1 MTSNMFSRLVPQ
13 DRGRSFYEDLRQT
26 DPDADPEAR
35 AGMDMDIDAENLN
48 QSYHD
53 YDLEEAERLT
63 GEESHISHSRGDV
76 AGTTKMVHRR
86 GQKASTARWLS
97 ADAGAGAEDD
107 VDDDVP
113 ESLLVETP
121 RAPQHPLM
129 PPPRAGQSQP
139 RQNPVPGPSTRQ
151 NQARWEATQHEQRLH
166 NDAPTLPG
174 HVSSRAGQGRPQ
186 APPVGLVAGTPREEA
201 MWRWIN
207 VSNLDNFIKDVYAYY
222 RAAGFWCIVLKRVLE
237 LVNAVFV
244 AIFLTFLSQ
253 CVDYHKIPQSK
264 ELADI
269 TIPKCTQKMSVV
281 WNVGLWLFVIYFI
294 CRCFGL
300 IIQLRQLRHLRDF
313 YTHLLNIPET
323 DMQSVSWQD
332 VVARVMALRD
342 THPKTANNLT
352 RTQRAWI
359 GTQSKE
365 RLDAHDIA
373 NRIMR
378 RENFLIAMLNKDV
391 LDLRIPLPFLRN
403 KQHMSEC
410 VILAISFSILDFVF
424 DSQGQVNPEFLKAS
438 RRRQLSLKLKSRF
451 FFAGLMIFVMS
462 PFIAL
467 YLLVVYFLT
476 YFHEFRS
483 DPGAL
488 GARTYTSLAKWKF
501 REFNELDHLFTDRLN
516 MSHPFA
522 KRYIDMFPKRKT
534 EQVAR
539 TVSFIAGSIVA
550 VLGLATIFDSE
561 TFLTFEIT
569 PGRTALF
576 YMTIMAT
583 LWAVARGNI
592 SDDNEVYDPEFAMK
606 SIIGFTHYEPDKWRG
621 RLHSNEVKIEFSE
634 LYKPRPQI
642 FLEEIISILVT
653 PLVLL
658 VSLPN
663 STDQIVD
670 FFREFTIHVDGLGY
684 VCLFSVFN
692 FQQGH
697 ADKKQAAATDTSDN
711 RDEYYSTKHGKMAA
725 SFYGFLDH
733 YVINPKTGL
742 PGNHPPGSR
751 HQFQHPPSFPGLQ
764 SPTLAADMRNSR
776 MTRDRGHSSGLQAP
790 GSQTRTPQFRPAMP
804 QPSPMA
810 SALLDPHHQ
819 PAPSALGARSLHR
832 SRHMGAQQR
841 GGYMSDR
848 DIIEEAATEDGHG
861 DEADFGKLGD
871 RDIDESGGGLD
882 ESTWQTSPTKTLSRE
897 NSAANPQE
905 AEVGVLGLIHQF
917 QQAHMH
923 LRR

>member
-1 MTSNMFSRLVPQ
+1 MASNIFSRLVPQ

-26 DPDADPEAR
+26 DPDADLESR
-35 AGMDMDIDAENLN
+35 AGIDIDEENLN
-48 QSYHD
+48 RSYHD
-53 YDLEEAERLT
+53 YDLDEAERLA
-63 GEESHISHSRGDV
+63 GDESHISHSRGDV
-76 AGTTKMVHRR
+76 AGANTVHRR
-86 GQKASTARWLS
+86 GQKANTARWL
-97 ADAGAGAEDD
+97 GAGVEDD
-107 VDDDVP
+107 VDNDVP

-121 RAPQHPLM
+121 RAPQHLLLSPS
-129 PPPRAGQSQP
+129 RAGPSHP
-139 RQNPVPGPSTRQ
+139 RPTAVPGPSTRQ
-151 NQARWEATQHEQRLH
+151 NQAQWEATRHQQRLH
-166 NDAPTLPG
+166 NDDTMPHGPFSG
-174 HVSSRAGQGRPQ
+174 RAGQGRPEP
-186 APPVGLVAGTPREEA
+186 PPVGLMAGDPYEQA
-201 MWRWIN
+201 MWRWVN

-222 RAAGFWCIVLKRVLE
+222 RAAGFWCIIVQRILE
-237 LVNAVFV
+237 LVNAAFV
-244 AIFLTFLSQ
+244 AVFLTFLSQ
-253 CVDYHKIPQSK
+253 CVDYHKLPHSK
-264 ELADI
+264 KMEDI
-269 TIPKCTQKMSVV
+269 IIPKCTQNMSLV

-300 IIQLRQLRHLRDF
+300 IIQLRQLKHLRDF
-313 YTHLLNIPET
+313 YTHLLKIPGA

-332 VVARVMALRD
+332 VVGRIMALRD
-342 THPKTANNLT
+342 SHPRTAGNLT
-352 RTQRAWI
+352 RVQRAWI
-359 GTQSKE
+359 GSQSKE

-378 RENFLIAMLNKDV
+378 RENFMIAMLNKDV
-391 LDLRIPLPFLRN
+391 LDLTIPLPFFRN

-410 VILAISFSILDFVF
+410 VVLAISFSILDFVF
-424 DSQGQVNPEFLKAS
+424 DNQGQVNPEFLKAS
-438 RRRQLSLKLKSRF
+438 RRRQLSQKLKSRF

-467 YLLVVYFLT
+467 YLILVYFLT
-476 YFHEFRS
+476 YFHEFRN

-488 GARTYTSLAKWKF
+488 GARTYNSLAKWKF
-501 REFNELDHLFTDRLN
+501 REFNELDHLFNDRMN

-539 TVSFIAGSIVA
+539 TVSFITGSIVA

-561 TFLTFEIT
+561 AFLTFEIT
-569 PGRTALF
+569 PDRSVLF
-576 YMTIMAT
+576 YVSILAT

-606 SIIGFTHYEPDKWRG
+606 SIIEFTHYEPDHWRG
-621 RLHSNEVKIEFSE
+621 RLHSTEVKNEFSE

-642 FLEEIISILVT
+642 FLEEILSILLT

-697 ADKKQAAATDTSDN
+697 ANQKQAAAADAPDN
-711 RDEYYSTKHGKMAA
+711 REEYYSTKHGKMAA

-742 PGNHPPGSR
+742 PGNQLPGSR
-751 HQFQHPPSFPGLQ
+751 QQFQHPPSFPGLQ
-764 SPTLAADMRNSR
+764 SPTLAADMRHSR
-776 MTRDRGHSSGLQAP
+776 MMRERGRSSGVQIQ
-790 GSQTRTPQFRPAMP
+790 GSQGRTPQFRTPMP

-810 SALLDPHHQ
+810 SILLDPHHQ
-819 PAPSALGARSLHR
+819 PAPGAFGSRSMHR
-832 SRHMGAQQR
+832 SRQMAVPHR

-848 DIIEEAATEDGHG
+848 DIIEEAVTEDGQ
-861 DEADFGKLGD
+861 DDARFGKLGD
-871 RDIDESGGGLD
+871 EDIDESGGALD

-897 NSAANPQE
+897 NSGANPQE
-905 AEVGVLGLIHQF
+905 TEVGVLGLIHQF